1 MPLDNLGFQAM
12 QSSLDA
18 LWLKQKLISHNLA
31 NVETPGFK
39 AKEVS
44 FQDALENARNESS
57 DSGPYRFQA
66 TVSSDETTSSRPDG
80 NNVDLDKENLEL
92 FDTYLQ
98 AVAIYQKM
106 SGQISDVRYVIN
118 QAFK

>member
-1 MPLDNLGFQAM
+1 MPLDNLGFQAL
-12 QSSLDA
+12 QGSLDA
-18 LWLKQKLISHNLA
+18 LWLKQKVITHNLA

-44 FQDALENARNESS
+44 FENVLADAERENAKNV
-57 DSGPYRFQA
+57 PYQFRA
-66 TVSSDETTSSRPDG
+66 VVTSDETTSTRPDG
-80 NNVDLDKENLEL
+80 NNVDVDKENLEL

-106 SGQISDVRYVIN
+106 NSQISDVRYVLS
-118 QAFK
+118 QAFR